1 VTFNINEYSLV
12 SIASVIITIIVY
24 AFTSVINFG
33 YAVRVVVVKVIKLGR
48 EPVAESLT
56 TDTLVVA
63 PLSGSVIEGNG

>member
-1 VTFNINEYSLV
+1 MSFV
-12 SIASVIITIIVY
+12 SVIITIIVY
-24 AFTSVINFG
+24 TFTSVINFG
-33 YAVRVVVVKVIKLGR
+33 YTVRVVVVKVIKLGR